1 MQILYVLGLG
11 IVVLSLIGT
20 GMLANTG
27 GNINLWVQAIG
38 WGEGDLESPI
48 DNAIVEILLDTIPP
62 ENEVD
67 DPITFVSACG
77 FHSDEN
83 IPLGKGISD
92 GLIIC
97 KILNED
103 GNAIAEGEM
112 ILTEIDETGLVYEGS
127 ETLIIDINQPITED
141 ATHIDRFFDMKLI
154 VEGPL

>member
-1 MQILYVLGLG
+1 MQILYLLGLG
-11 IVVLSLIGT
+11 IVVLSLMGT

-48 DNAIVEILLDTIPP
+48 DNAKVEILLDTIPP

-83 IPLGKGISD
+83 ILLGEGFSD

-127 ETLIIDINQPITED
+127 ETLIIDINQPISED
-141 ATHIDRFFDMKLI
+141 ATHIDRFFDMRIIL
-154 VEGPL
+154 EAPL

>member
-1 MQILYVLGLG
+1 
-11 IVVLSLIGT
+11 
-20 GMLANTG
+20 MLANTG

-38 WGEGDLESPI
+38 WGEGNLESPI

-62 ENEVD
+62 ANEVD

-83 IPLGKGISD
+83 IPLGEGFSD

-103 GNAIAEGEM
+103 GNAIAECD
-112 ILTEIDETGLVYEGS
+112 IPLTVSVVDPNFAYTAS
-127 ETLIIDINQPITED
+127 ETLIIDINQPISED
-141 ATHIDRFFDMKLI
+141 ATHIDRFFDMRIIL
-154 VEGPL
+154 EAPL